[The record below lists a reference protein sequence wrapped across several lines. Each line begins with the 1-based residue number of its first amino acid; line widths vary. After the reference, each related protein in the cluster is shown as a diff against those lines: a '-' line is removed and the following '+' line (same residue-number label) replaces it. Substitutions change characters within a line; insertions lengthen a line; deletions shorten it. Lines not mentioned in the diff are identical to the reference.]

1 MREDVTYNVI
11 ISAPKVCRAVCFGA
25 FFGSD
30 HMQEE
35 FMREA
40 IELAQK
46 GMGFVSPNP
55 MVGAV
60 IVRDGEIIGRGYH
73 KKYGDLHAERAA
85 FADCEA
91 RGVDCTGAEMYVT
104 LEPCCHQGKQPPCT
118 DAIIGHGIKRVY
130 IGSSDPNPL
139 VSGRGVAILR
149 ENGIEVVEGV
159 LKDECDAINKI
170 FFKFITK
177 HLPFVTVKY
186 AMTMDGKIA
195 CKTGESKWVTGEAA
209 RENVHRD
216 RLKHAA
222 IMVGVGTV
230 LRDDPMLTCRLEGGR
245 DPIRIVCDSTLRT
258 PLTSNVVC
266 TARTV
271 PTIIATLESDVAVT
285 QPYIDKGCTILT
297 FRGKNG
303 RPDLRQLMKTL
314 SSLNIDSVLI
324 EGGGE
329 LNWSALEAGIV
340 DKVQTYIAPKIF
352 GGVGA
357 KSPVAGLGAD
367 KPDDAFM
374 LETVAIKHFGD
385 DILIESRVKNVHGN
399 S

>member
-1 MREDVTYNVI
+1 MSRGYVI
-11 ISAPKVCRAVCFGA
+11 IGAPKRIPFGVLRGR

-30 HMQEE
+30 IMQEE

-40 IELAQK
+40 LELARR

-60 IVRDGEIIGRGYH
+60 IVRDGEVIGRGWH
-73 KKYGDLHAERAA
+73 KKYGDLHAEREA
-85 FADCEA
+85 FADCETN
-91 RGVDCTGAEMYVT
+91 GVDCTGAEMYVT
-104 LEPCCHQGKQPPCT
+104 LEPCCHRGKQPPCT
-118 DAIIGHGIKRVY
+118 EAIIEHGISRVY
-130 IGSSDPNPL
+130 VGSADPNPL
-139 VSGRGVAILR
+139 VAGKGIAELR

-159 LKDECDAINKI
+159 LRDECDALNEI
-170 FFKFITK
+170 FFKYITK
-177 HLPFVTVKY
+177 HLPFVTMKY
-186 AMTMDGKIA
+186 AMSMDGKIA
-195 CKTGESKWVTGEAA
+195 CRTGDSKWVTGEEA
-209 RENVHRD
+209 RLNVQRD
-216 RLKHAA
+216 RLRHAA

-230 LRDDPMLTCRLEGGR
+230 LKDDPMLTCRLEGGR
-245 DPIRIVCDSTLRT
+245 NPIRIVCDSSLRT

-271 PTIIATLESDVAVT
+271 PTIIATLESDTAIT

-314 SSLNIDSVLI
+314 SSLNIDSVLL
-324 EGGGE
+324 EGGSE

-340 DKVQTYIAPKIF
+340 DKVKTYIAPKIF

-357 KSPVAGLGAD
+357 KSPVAGVGAD
-367 KPDDAFM
+367 KPANGFM
-374 LETVAIKHFGD
+374 LETVAVKHFGE

-399 S
+399 N

>member
-1 MREDVTYNVI
+1 MLWGVFLEVI
-11 ISAPKVCRAVCFGA
+11 R
-25 FFGSD
+25 
-30 HMQEE
+30 MQDE

-40 IELAQK
+40 IELAKK

-85 FADCEA
+85 FADCDSN
-91 RGVDCTGAEMYVT
+91 GIDCNGADIYVT

-118 DAIIGHGIKRVY
+118 EAIIEHGIKRVF

-139 VSGRGVAILR
+139 VAGKGVRILR
-149 ENGIEVVEGV
+149 ENGIDVVEGV
-159 LKDECDAINKI
+159 LKDECDSLNEI

-177 HLPFVTVKY
+177 HLPFVTMKY
-186 AMTMDGKIA
+186 AMSMDGKIA

-209 RENVHRD
+209 RQNVQVE
-216 RLKHAA
+216 RLKHSA

-230 LRDDPMLTCRLEGGR
+230 LKDDPMLTCRFENGR
-245 DPIRIVCDSTLRT
+245 NPIRIVCDSNLRT
-258 PLTSNVVC
+258 PLTCNLVC

-271 PTIIATLESDVAVT
+271 PTIIATLESDVAIT

-297 FRGKNG
+297 FRDKNG

-314 SSLNIDSVLI
+314 SSLNIDSVLL

-340 DKVQTYIAPKIF
+340 DKVQTYISPKIF

-357 KSPVAGLGAD
+357 KSPVAGLGVD
-367 KPDDAFM
+367 KPDNGFM
-374 LETVAIKHFGD
+374 LEIVSVKYIGE

-399 S
+399 N